1 MSSKFNFTRAALRA
15 LPAPALGRRAYHYDS
30 KTPGLGISVTDTGAK
45 SFIVYRWIKGRG
57 PERITLGRF
66 PGMTVEEARRK
77 AAKIN
82 GAIADGKNPADDIR
96 ARRGDWSLKQLF
108 SEYLEQYA
116 KLHTK
121 TWAETDAN
129 FRRYLEPFAAK
140 KISQLH
146 AVEIQRWHAKLGKE
160 RGHYAANRAVE
171 LMRAVINWGLKT
183 RRIDRSRL
191 ENAEN
196 PAKDI
201 RTFDEKTRSRFL
213 QADELPRFFRAVAD
227 ETNTAIRDYVLLS
240 LLTGARKRNVLAMRW
255 DQVNLERATWHI
267 PETKNGEALTIPLT
281 PEAVAIL
288 QVRHDAKINDFVFPG
303 TGKTEYLQ
311 EPKKGWRRILGRA
324 ELYALL
330 DIVAKARR
338 WTPKQ
343 IEEAR
348 AKGLQDEP
356 AALEHYRAETT
367 KLRLD
372 TAKAALKD
380 LRIHDLR
387 RTFGSWQ
394 AATGASLVVIGASLG
409 HKDVSTTQIYARLS
423 VDPVRQ
429 AVEKAT
435 SAMLVAGGI
444 RPPAQVRVLRKKQ
457 KAGA

>member
-1 MSSKFNFTRAALRA
+1 MSSKFNFTKAALGA
-15 LPAPALGRRAYHYDS
+15 LPAPALGKRAYHYDS
-30 KTPGLGISVTDTGAK
+30 KTPGLGISVTDTGART
-45 SFIVYRWIKGRG
+45 FIVYRWIKGRG
-57 PERITLGRF
+57 PERITLGRS

-191 ENAEN
+191 EGAEN
-196 PAKDI
+196 PAKDL
-201 RTFDEKTRSRFL
+201 RVFDEKARSRFL

-281 PEAVAIL
+281 PEAASIL
-288 QVRHDAKINDFVFPG
+288 QVRHDTKVNDFVFPG
-303 TGKTEYLQ
+303 KGKTEYLQ
-311 EPKKGWRRILGRA
+311 EPKKGWRRILKRA
-324 ELYALL
+324 ELYHLIDLL
-330 DIVAKARR
+330 GKARR

-343 IEEAR
+343 MDAARTEALADEEAS
-348 AKGLQDEP
+348 
-356 AALEHYRAETT
+356 LEHCRAELT
-367 KLRLD
+367 RLKID
-372 TAKAALKD
+372 AANAALKD
-380 LRIHDLR
+380 FRIHDLR
-387 RTFGSWQ
+387 RTLGSWQ
-394 AATGASLVVIGASLG
+394 AATGASLTVIGKSLG
-409 HKDVSTTQIYARLS
+409 HKDIATTMIYARLDL
-423 VDPVRQ
+423 DPVRQ
-429 AVEKAT
+429 SMEKAT
-435 SAMLVAGGI
+435 RAILGAAGVQ
-444 RPPAQVRVLRKKQ
+444 PPASVVKLQKRK
-457 KAGA
+457 AR